1 MEVTGSTPVRST
13 NKSYDL
19 WRKLSNVEGQSQWVV
34 LFFFP
39 VTNTSAIRQFPVI
52 PTQIKLTVD
61 QNTQTDIL
69 LLAWDDGHSG
79 ATSLRTLRDNCPCA
93 GCQGETVLLKTY
105 APMETPEMPGK
116 YKLVGAQQVGLYALS
131 LSWAD
136 GHQTGIYTWQH
147 LRGLCECESCRSQN
161 ERK

>member
-1 MEVTGSTPVRST
+1 
-13 NKSYDL
+13 L
-19 WRKLSNVEGQSQWVV
+19 
-34 LFFFP
+34 
-39 VTNTSAIRQFPVI
+39 I

-61 QNTQTDIL
+61 KGTETDIL

-79 ATSLRTLRDNCPCA
+79 ASSLRTLRDSCPCA

-116 YKLVGAQQVGLYALS
+116 YKLVGANQVGSYALA

-136 GHQTGIYTWQH
+136 GHQTGIYTWQN
-147 LRGLCECESCRSQN
+147 LRSLCECEICRPR
-161 ERK
+161 EPGA